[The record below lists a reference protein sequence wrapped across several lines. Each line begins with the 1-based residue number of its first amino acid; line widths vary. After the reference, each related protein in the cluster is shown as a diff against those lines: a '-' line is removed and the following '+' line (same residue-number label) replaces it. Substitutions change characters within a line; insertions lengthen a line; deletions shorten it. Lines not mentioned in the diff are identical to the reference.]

1 MTTFPWTVQ
10 CSRVNEWRHYHGQYN
25 VAGSMNDDIT
35 MYSTIGAGSMND
47 DITMESTMYQGQCM
61 LVIPYNTMTTREKV
75 TDTISSRTKAVA
87 DFHVSLITTII
98 SSSDHICIFI
108 YSLNNNDSLGST
120 KIRLRVRFIQRYFQL
135 EIYIR
140 WTPVYYRTWNPWLL
154 FLFTLF
160 VMF

>member
-1 MTTFPWTVQ
+1 MTTLPWTVQ
-10 CSRVNEWRHYHGQYN
+10 CSRFNEWRHNHVQYNRSRVNEWRHYHGEYN
-25 VAGSMNDDIT
+25 V
-35 MYSTIGAGSMND
+35 AGSMND